1 MMGSN
6 ATVSLGILS
15 KTRGRAT
22 GGETCTEVCVLS
34 TVDCSKSRS
43 FKLSY
48 LFAVVLYFES
58 SFAGQPSPWLRDSL
72 IN

>member
-1 MMGSN
+1 MGSN

-15 KTRGRAT
+15 ETWGRAT

-34 TVDCSKSRS
+34 TIDCSKSRS
-43 FKLSY
+43 FKHSY
-48 LFAVVLYFES
+48 LFVVVLYFES
-58 SFAGQPSPWLRDSL
+58 SLAGQPPPWLSDSL